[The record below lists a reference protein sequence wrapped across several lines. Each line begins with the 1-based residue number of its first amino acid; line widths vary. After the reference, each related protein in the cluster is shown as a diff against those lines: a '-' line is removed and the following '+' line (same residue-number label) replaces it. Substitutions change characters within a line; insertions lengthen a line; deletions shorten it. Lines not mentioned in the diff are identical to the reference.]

1 MAKKTLTIN
10 GVSFTLLTGEAQKRA
25 LSSEWE
31 RAFLRGDTELYHV
44 YGTYSRRKEYA
55 YAECLETNIKVGGRT
70 MYISGANSS
79 FFSLV
84 YLLDYEGKTYVVK
97 ETHCNRLI
105 TEYIG

>member
-25 LSSEWE
+25 LSNEWE
-31 RAFLRGDTELYHV
+31 RASSRGDTELYHV
-44 YGTYSRRKEYA
+44 YGSYSRRKEYA
-55 YAECLETNIKVGGRT
+55 YNECLQTNIKVGGQI
-70 MYISGANSS
+70 MYISGACSC

-97 ETHCNRLI
+97 ETHCNRFI